1 MHRKVS
7 VIGPVFASVVAI
19 ALLAFGVPAVAEQA
33 AASAKADG
41 VIAFYF
47 HGDVRCTT
55 CRTIEAY
62 AEEAV
67 NEGFADQLASG
78 SLEWR
83 VVNVEKPENEHFVED
98 FQLVTRSVVLVE
110 YRDGKVM
117 RWRILDKVWQ
127 LVRSKERFVEYVQ
140 SEVGEFIGTR

>member
-62 AEEAV
+62 AEEAF